1 MCSIYKPATQEAFEK
16 REEPYNQIP
25 PVEVLSKTVK
35 GVREL
40 SQEAFCQ
47 FRESGELPCKRRKQ
61 GEGRRFL
68 TIGGK
73 NSSISFLIHARTN
86 CRAGGLLNMT
96 NEELDSVN
104 TDIRRTHKHK
114 TGHIMTNF
122 CKLSEE
128 NLEWLT
134 TFHEIYEQMQGRV
147 AILAFSNDDDCKL
160 TAQATTI
167 NTITGQNFDL
177 KAYNFGPNS
186 IRKHW
191 DTMQEKKN
199 LLQRTYAPPMGLTV
213 AFQKLQGRNFT
224 SSPSRMMKLSEFCL
238 CKKKFG
244 RSGIFK
250 EVKRATSCPGLFSL
264 ATK

>member
-1 MCSIYKPATQEAFEK
+1 MCSSCKPATQEAFEK

-40 SQEAFCQ
+40 LQEAFCH

-61 GEGRRFL
+61 GEGRRIL
-68 TIGGK
+68 TISGK
-73 NSSISFLIHARTN
+73 ISSISFLIHARNN

-134 TFHEIYEQMQGRV
+134 TFHSTKFMSKCKVGLLFLR
-147 AILAFSNDDDCKL
+147 FSNADDCKL

-167 NTITGQNFDL
+167 NTITGRNFDL
-177 KAYNFGPNS
+177 KP
-186 IRKHW
+186 
-191 DTMQEKKN
+191 
-199 LLQRTYAPPMGLTV
+199 
-213 AFQKLQGRNFT
+213 
-224 SSPSRMMKLSEFCL
+224 
-238 CKKKFG
+238 
-244 RSGIFK
+244 
-250 EVKRATSCPGLFSL
+250 
-264 ATK
+264 